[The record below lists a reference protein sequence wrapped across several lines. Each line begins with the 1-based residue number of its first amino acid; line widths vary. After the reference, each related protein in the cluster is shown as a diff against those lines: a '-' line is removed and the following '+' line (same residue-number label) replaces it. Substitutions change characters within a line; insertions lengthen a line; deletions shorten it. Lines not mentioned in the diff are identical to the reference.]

1 MQAKIRS
8 FLFFFSVLLMKFQF
22 NSAAAQSL
30 QLDTSSQK
38 EYRFSIKKVAGTT
51 LLTASLGF
59 YWIISRMKV

>member
-1 MQAKIRS
+1 
-8 FLFFFSVLLMKFQF
+8 MKFQF